1 MGVIKTLQVALIMED
16 NDEGSERSVRVKSM
30 GSYSEPSL
38 VLT

>member
-16 NDEGSERSVRVKSM
+16 DDEGSEESVRVKST
-30 GSYSEPSL
+30 GSYSELSL